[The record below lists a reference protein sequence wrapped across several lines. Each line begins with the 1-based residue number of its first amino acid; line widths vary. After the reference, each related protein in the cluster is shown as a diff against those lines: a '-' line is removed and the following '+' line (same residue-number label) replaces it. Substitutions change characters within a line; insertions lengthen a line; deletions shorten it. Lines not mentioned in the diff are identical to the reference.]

1 MKQVLIIDESPH
13 FREYIKT
20 KLTGN
25 GITAHTAVNG
35 ADGVAKLTT
44 LVPDL
49 IIMDYHLSRQ
59 GYTEVFTQKKTNPVT
74 ARIPM
79 IILAQQMSQQKLIEM
94 LPYNVVKVFNK
105 PVKIDTFF
113 KTLSQILGVQFAV
126 DQSPG
131 VVEVHVNDDII
142 FVEIAQGLNNDKLDI
157 LAVKMAELISLYQI
171 QVPKV
176 IIMFSDIK
184 FSEEESP
191 GLKKLLSMVLS
202 VSAEKHHIKLL
213 AMDAFVQNFVKINRE
228 YKGIEVSKNLQE
240 AMDGLL
246 DADSTESAVGIIETA
261 AAASDG
267 GLVELRF
274 ENDTRIN
281 IEGMTDVVRD
291 LRIAVVDDDIVI
303 QKLVKSIFERA
314 GASVKAYS
322 DGEEFVKALD
332 HEEFDLVFLD
342 LLMPKLDGFDVLR
355 DLILRFYTRPVIVLS
370 AVTERDS
377 VVRVFQMGIK
387 SYLTKPLKPD
397 VIFKKA
403 LEILKVNF

>member
-1 MKQVLIIDESPH
+1 MKQVLIIDESPQ

-20 KLTGN
+20 KLAGN
-25 GITAHTAVNG
+25 DVTAHTAVSG
-35 ADGVAKLTT
+35 ADGAAKLKT
-44 LVPDL
+44 LTPDL

-59 GYTEVFTQKKTNPVT
+59 GCAEVFTQKKMNPVT

-113 KTLSQILGVQFAV
+113 KTLSQILGVNFAV

-131 VVEVHVNDDII
+131 VVEVHVNDDIV
-142 FVEIAQGLNNDKLDI
+142 FVEIAQGLNNDKMEI
-157 LAVKMAELISLYQI
+157 LAVKMAELITLYQI

-184 FSEEESP
+184 FSGEDSP
-191 GLKKLLSMVLS
+191 GLKKLLSLVLS
-202 VSAEKHHIKLL
+202 VSTEKHNVKLL
-213 AMDAFVQNFVKINRE
+213 TMDAFVQEFVKVNLE
-228 YKGIEVSKNLQE
+228 FNGIEVSKNLQE

-246 DADSTESAVGIIETA
+246 DAGGAESAVEIIETA
-261 AAASDG
+261 AMAPDG
-267 GLVELRF
+267 GLMELRF

-281 IEGMTDVVRD
+281 IEGMSDVVRD
-291 LRIAVVDDDIVI
+291 LRIAVVDDDVVI

-322 DGEEFVKALD
+322 DGDEFVKALD

-377 VVRVFQMGIK
+377 VVRAFQMGIK

-397 VIFKKA
+397 IIFKKA